1 MAICRAKSLERRHNV
16 CEECGRCHWNGCPAR
31 EQYCEATD

>member
-1 MAICRAKSLERRHNV
+1 MAICKTKSKERDRLV
-16 CEECGRCHWNGCPAR
+16 CQQCGKCHWNGCPAR